1 MSSTAAPAYPQSNGW
16 LMPGIVLLALAIL
29 LLDYLTP
36 EGYSVSSLYLIPL
49 LLTARSRE
57 QRFPPIVAAFCT
69 VLVIIGA
76 FVDSRG
82 DVVARAVIF
91 RRSVAISVLWITAL
105 LLVQRMRAEE
115 GWRRH
120 SDDALRRAHDRL
132 RRFVDANIAGVVVES
147 SSGAIIEANDYYL
160 RTIGYTR
167 EELEKGLVNWRAL
180 TPPEWLT
187 ADEHAMQEL
196 RERGICTPYEKEY
209 VRRDGSRVSVFLS
222 DAILPGPEKEIVA
235 FVLDITERKRA
246 DEEKQA
252 TEERLRLFIEHA
264 PASLAMFDREM
275 RYLSVSRRWM
285 NDYGLGERDL
295 RGLSHY
301 EIFPE
306 IDDRWK
312 AIHKRALAGEV
323 VRDDADRLDRL
334 DGSVQWLRWEVR
346 PWHDAAGK
354 VGGIVVFSE
363 DITERRRAEELQK
376 ETESKFRL
384 LFTSMSEGAVIADII
399 CDEAGNAC
407 DFRRVEA
414 NPAYLQ
420 QTGLSAESVV
430 RQTGLEAYPLLEPYW
445 IERFGQVVLTG
456 KAIRFED
463 YHRATDRHFE
473 LAAFAMGGKR
483 FGVVFTDVTPRKRSE
498 ERIARI
504 TERLTL
510 ATRAAHLGIWDWDIV
525 HDQLV
530 WDDRMYELYGV
541 RKEDFGGAY
550 EAWING
556 LHPDDRAESEE
567 TFRQLL
573 SSGGS
578 EYQSEFRVVWPDG
591 SVRHLIA
598 HGTVIRDESGKPLR
612 LIGVNN
618 DITER
623 KQAEEAL
630 RQSEDQWRSAF
641 RAAPIPFGLSSLDDG
656 RFVDVNDAYTRL
668 FGYSR
673 EEIIGHTSADFG
685 LYESFS
691 SRATMFQRLQRDGK
705 IADFETTMRAKSGK
719 LRSVVISSTV
729 ISLQGKSHILG
740 TVIDITE
747 RKRAEAEIRR
757 LHEDLQRHAEELDQ
771 RVRERTVQLEAAN
784 KELESFSYSVS
795 HDLRAPLRAI
805 NGFARILTEDQGDKL
820 DAEGRRVL
828 RVVCGEASRM
838 GHLIDDLLQFSRLGR
853 QPLRKSVTDMTAL
866 VRAIYE
872 ELRAQTPERTVDFVL
887 DSLPDVPADP
897 ALLRQVWFN
906 LLDNAWKF
914 TRHRE
919 HARIVLSGS
928 IQAGEAIYSVAD
940 NGAGFD
946 MRYGGKLFAVFQRL
960 HALDE
965 FEGTG
970 VGLALV
976 QQVVRRHGG
985 RVWAEGA
992 VDRGATFS
1000 FSLPLSEMP
1009 MERRKESE

>member
-1 MSSTAAPAYPQSNGW
+1 MISTAAPAYPQSNGW
-16 LMPGIVLLALAIL
+16 LMPGIVLLGLVIL
-29 LLDYLTP
+29 LFDYLTP
-36 EGYSVSSLYLIPL
+36 AGYSVSSLYLIPL

-57 QRFPPIVAAFCT
+57 QRLPPIVAAICT
-69 VLVIIGA
+69 LLVIIGA

-91 RRSVAISVLWITAL
+91 RRAVAISVLWITTV

-115 GWRRH
+115 GSRRH

-160 RTIGYTR
+160 RAIGYTR

-222 DAILPGPEKEIVA
+222 DAILPGPEEEIVA

-252 TEERLRLFIEHA
+252 TEERLRLFVEHA

-275 RYLSVSRRWM
+275 RYLSVSRRWL

-323 VRDDADRLDRL
+323 VRDDNDRLDRL

-346 PWHDAAGK
+346 PWHDTAGN

-363 DITERRRAEELQK
+363 DITERKLAEEARK

-414 NPAYLQ
+414 NPAYL
-420 QTGLSAESVV
+420 
-430 RQTGLEAYPLLEPYW
+430 RQTGFPAEYVLGQTALESYPGLEPYW

-456 KAIRFED
+456 KAIHFEE
-463 YHRATDRHFE
+463 YNRNTDRHYE
-473 LAAFAMGGKR
+473 VAAFAMGGSR
-483 FGVVFTDVTPRKRSE
+483 FGIVFTDVTERKRSE
-498 ERIARI
+498 ERIARVR
-504 TERLTL
+504 ERLTL

-525 HDQLV
+525 NDHLV

-556 LHPDDRAESEE
+556 LHPDDRAESE
-567 TFRQLL
+567 TASSHLL

-578 EYQSEFRVVWPDG
+578 EYESEFRVVWPDG

-612 LIGVNN
+612 TIGVNN

-673 EEIIGHTSADFG
+673 EEIIGRTSADFD
-685 LYESFS
+685 LYASLS
-691 SRATMFQRLQRDGK
+691 SRATMFQRLQRDRK
-705 IADFETTMRAKSGK
+705 LADFETTLKTKGGK
-719 LRSVVISSTV
+719 LLSVVISSSV

-747 RKRAEAEIRR
+747 RKRSEAEIRR

-784 KELESFSYSVS
+784 KDLESFSYSVS

-805 NGFARILTEDQGDKL
+805 NGFSRILTEDQGDKL

-828 RVVCGEASRM
+828 RVVCDEASRM

-853 QPLRKSVTDMTAL
+853 KPLQKSDTDMTAL
-866 VRAIYE
+866 ARTIYE

-887 DSLPDVPADP
+887 DPLPAAPADP
-897 ALLRQVWFN
+897 ALLRQVWIN
-906 LLDNAWKF
+906 LLDNALKF

-919 HARIVLSGS
+919 HAEIALSGS
-928 IQAGEAIYSVAD
+928 VQAGQAIYSVAD

-946 MRYGGKLFAVFQRL
+946 MRYAGKLFGVFQRL
-960 HALDE
+960 HALEE

-992 VDRGATFS
+992 VDGGATFS

-1009 MERRKESE
+1009 VETSKGE

>member
-1 MSSTAAPAYPQSNGW
+1 MISTAAPAYPQSNGW
-16 LMPGIVLLALAIL
+16 LMPGIVLLGLVIL

-36 EGYSVSSLYLIPL
+36 AGYSVSSLYLIPL

-57 QRFPPIVAAFCT
+57 QRLPPIVAAICT
-69 VLVIIGA
+69 LLVIIGA

-91 RRSVAISVLWITAL
+91 RRAVAISVLWITTV

-132 RRFVDANIAGVVVES
+132 RRFVDANIVGVVVES
-147 SSGAIIEANDYYL
+147 SAGAIIEANDYYL

-187 ADEHAMQEL
+187 ADEHALQEL

-209 VRRDGSRVSVFLS
+209 VRRDGARVSVFLS
-222 DAILPGPEKEIVA
+222 DAILPGPEEEIVA

-252 TEERLRLFIEHA
+252 TEERLRLFVEHA

-275 RYLSVSRRWM
+275 RYLSVSRRWLG
-285 NDYGLGERDL
+285 DYGLGERDL
-295 RGLSHY
+295 LGLSHY

-323 VRDDADRLDRL
+323 VRDDSDRFDRL

-346 PWHDAAGK
+346 PWHDASGK
-354 VGGIVVFSE
+354 VCGIVVFSE
-363 DITERRRAEELQK
+363 DITER
-376 ETESKFRL
+376 
-384 LFTSMSEGAVIADII
+384 
-399 CDEAGNAC
+399 
-407 DFRRVEA
+407 
-414 NPAYLQ
+414 
-420 QTGLSAESVV
+420 
-430 RQTGLEAYPLLEPYW
+430 
-445 IERFGQVVLTG
+445 
-456 KAIRFED
+456 
-463 YHRATDRHFE
+463 
-473 LAAFAMGGKR
+473 
-483 FGVVFTDVTPRKRSE
+483 
-498 ERIARI
+498 
-504 TERLTL
+504 
-510 ATRAAHLGIWDWDIV
+510 
-525 HDQLV
+525 
-530 WDDRMYELYGV
+530 
-541 RKEDFGGAY
+541 
-550 EAWING
+550 
-556 LHPDDRAESEE
+556 
-567 TFRQLL
+567 
-573 SSGGS
+573 
-578 EYQSEFRVVWPDG
+578 
-591 SVRHLIA
+591 
-598 HGTVIRDESGKPLR
+598 
-612 LIGVNN
+612 
-618 DITER
+618 
-623 KQAEEAL
+623 
-630 RQSEDQWRSAF
+630 
-641 RAAPIPFGLSSLDDG
+641 
-656 RFVDVNDAYTRL
+656 
-668 FGYSR
+668 
-673 EEIIGHTSADFG
+673 
-685 LYESFS
+685 
-691 SRATMFQRLQRDGK
+691 
-705 IADFETTMRAKSGK
+705 K
-719 LRSVVISSTV
+719 L
-729 ISLQGKSHILG
+729 
-740 TVIDITE
+740 
-747 RKRAEAEIRR
+747 AEAEIQA
-757 LHEDLQRHAEELDQ
+757 LHEDLQRHAAELEQ
-771 RVRERTVQLEAAN
+771 RVRERTVELEAAN
-784 KELESFSYSVS
+784 KDLESFSYSVS

-828 RVVCGEASRM
+828 GVVCDEASRM

-853 QPLRKSVTDMTAL
+853 KPLQKSVTDMTAL

-946 MRYGGKLFAVFQRL
+946 MRYAGKLFGVFQRL
-960 HALDE
+960 HALEE

-992 VDRGATFS
+992 VDGGATFS

-1009 MERRKESE
+1009 VETSKGE